1 MKETAMKKQYM
12 KPAMQVVKIQQTQI
26 ICISSLGAKGLGGSN
41 PENFSFDHDGLD
53 DDDV

>member
-26 ICISSLGAKGLGGSN
+26 ICISSPGAKGLGGSN
-41 PENFSFDHDGLD
+41 PENFIFDHDSLD